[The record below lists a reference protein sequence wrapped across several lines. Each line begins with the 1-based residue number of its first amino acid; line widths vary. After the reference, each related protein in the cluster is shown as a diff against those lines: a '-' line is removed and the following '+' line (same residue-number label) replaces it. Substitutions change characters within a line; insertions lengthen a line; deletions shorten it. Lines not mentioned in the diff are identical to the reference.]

1 MPRAYMLINVEVGK
15 EHEIADRIKGILGV
29 IDVDVVYGEYDVVV
43 KLEGKLNEL
52 DSANL
57 KIRQIKEVTRTVT
70 LIVH

>member
-1 MPRAYMLINVEVGK
+1 MLINVEVGK
-15 EHEIADRIKGILGV
+15 EHEIANRIKGILGV
-29 IDVDVVYGEYDVVV
+29 VNVDVVYGEYDIVI

-57 KIRQIKEVTRTVT
+57 KIRQIGGVTRTVT